1 MSILSNRARNL
12 KPSPTLAIT
21 AKAKSMTA
29 QGIHVIS
36 FGAGEP
42 DFDTPDNIKKAAI
55 KAIES
60 GFTKY
65 TAAGGIDELKDAV
78 IEKFRRDNQL
88 TFKRSEILISCGG
101 KHAIYNLAQALF
113 DQGDEVIIPAPYW
126 VSYPA
131 DR

>member
-29 QGIHVIS
+29 QGINVIS

-55 KAIES
+55 RASLPRRKSWRFFLMQKKEWQNLMI
-60 GFTKY
+60 FMKNFWLK
-65 TAAGGIDELKDAV
+65 ELM
-78 IEKFRRDNQL
+78 FLSR
-88 TFKRSEILISCGG
+88 
-101 KHAIYNLAQALF
+101 
-113 DQGDEVIIPAPYW
+113 
-126 VSYPA
+126 
-131 DR
+131 